1 MDWTAPIDLY
11 CERLGPGLWA
21 EPINA
26 LSNLAFIAAAAYALV
41 VLRRSGHRDT
51 AVLVLIAL
59 VAVIG
64 VGSFLFHTFA
74 NGWSVIADVAPI
86 TLFIYGYL
94 ALALR
99 RFFALSWPMTGAI
112 LVAFFALNWPI
123 DRLLSPLI
131 AGSAAYVPA
140 LLAMLVTGALL
151 IARRHPAGRPLLI
164 AAGIFTVSLAL
175 RTLDLP
181 LCEGIPAG
189 THWLWHMLNALTLA
203 VLLHAAIVNAPPPR
217 SA

>member
-1 MDWTAPIDLY
+1 MDWTTPIDLY
-11 CERLGPGLWA
+11 CERLEPGLWA

-26 LSNLAFIAAAAYALV
+26 LSNLSFIAAAAYALV
-41 VLRRSGHRDT
+41 ALRRSGRRDT
-51 AVLVLIAL
+51 AVLILIAV

-64 VGSFLFHTFA
+64 IGSFLFHTFA

-99 RFFALSWPMTGAI
+99 RFFALSWPLTGAI
-112 LVAFFALNWPI
+112 LVAFFALNWPV
-123 DRLLSPLI
+123 DWLLSPLI

-151 IARRHPAGRPLLI
+151 VAQRHSAGRPLL
-164 AAGIFTVSLAL
+164 AAGGVFTVSLAL

-181 LCEGIPAG
+181 LCDGISAG

-203 VLLHAAIVNAPPPR
+203 VLLQAAIVNAPRPR
-217 SA
+217 TA